1 MRYFS
6 VEIQIQND
14 QEHTPSVAIFD
25 RGEDKEAARTVNH
38 TTLASMRAAV
48 DGGTLLSCSSMVI
61 NEKCGVEIP
70 SEYYAKEAAPA
81 EPVAA
86 PAVENNN
93 EEE

>member
-14 QEHTPSVAIFD
+14 QEHTPAVAIFD
-25 RGEDKEAARTVNH
+25 RGEDKEQARTINH
-38 TTLASMRAAV
+38 TTLSSMRTAV
-48 DGGTLLSCSSMVI
+48 DNGTLLSCSSMVI

-70 SEYYAKEAAPA
+70 REYYAKDAAPA
-81 EPVAA
+81 TPV
-86 PAVENNN
+86 VENNN